1 MKRASSPAITTELT
15 VLIHGIGGTIPQEI
29 PGPGLLI
36 YRDSPNVIT
45 YWGGDEWVPL
55 NRTGFFAKFRCD
67 FPNIPIGEWAIVTAE
82 RLTITSGDLLQQITR
97 VGLMMAL
104 HASQMLPA
112 EKNPNVVSDQVIE
125 DPEFDA
131 VREDVEP
138 FIR

>member
-1 MKRASSPAITTELT
+1 MKRASSPTITTELT

-36 YRDSPNVIT
+36 YRDSPNVLT
-45 YWGGDEWVPL
+45 YWCGDEWVPL
-55 NRTGFFAKFRCD
+55 NRAGFFAKFRCD
-67 FPNIPIGEWAIVTAE
+67 FPNIPVGEWAIVTAE
-82 RLTITSGDLLQQITR
+82 RLTITSGDMLQQFTP

-104 HASQMLPA
+104 HASQLPVD
-112 EKNPNVVSDQVIE
+112 KTFDRVSDQVSA